1 MVRNLGLLA
10 MLATAWA
17 APQATAAMFED
28 CGPYYCASMCPSTGG
43 GDHIIARG
51 CDECTGSGCLG
62 GGNECDDYC
71 FICAGDPEAEWD
83 CI

>member
-1 MVRNLGLLA
+1 
-10 MLATAWA
+10 
-17 APQATAAMFED
+17 
-28 CGPYYCASMCPSTGG
+28 MCPSTGG
-43 GDHIIARG
+43 GGYIIARG

-62 GGNECDDYC
+62 GGNEFDDYC